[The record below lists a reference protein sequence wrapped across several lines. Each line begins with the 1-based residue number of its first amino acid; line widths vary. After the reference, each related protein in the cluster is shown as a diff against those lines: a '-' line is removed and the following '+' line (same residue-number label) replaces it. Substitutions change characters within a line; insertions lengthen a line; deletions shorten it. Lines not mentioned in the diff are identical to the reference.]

1 MTCEVNTT
9 TTTSTSFLFPTT
21 IQCGMLFESRNDIL
35 AFVNKEAIGRGLPVH
50 MYSFGNTSSQG
61 LRLLCKLCSSAL
73 NFRKLGDLWIA
84 TTFNPEHHHSRIPTK
99 STGLH
104 LRKEEIAEMSFVFPT
119 SVERGMLFKD
129 AQDVRTQIEKEAI
142 EKALPMNIYR
152 YSPYN
157 SFIKL
162 ICKICMSRLNFRKM
176 EKGFEATT
184 LNNQHIHG
192 KEQIAGYEERRK
204 QTAENQRLRKRTRV
218 KSQFKAE
225 SARLVDSAKEQEVKA
240 EQLA

>member
-1 MTCEVNTT
+1 
-9 TTTSTSFLFPTT
+9 
-21 IQCGMLFESRNDIL
+21 
-35 AFVNKEAIGRGLPVH
+35 
-50 MYSFGNTSSQG
+50 
-61 LRLLCKLCSSAL
+61 
-73 NFRKLGDLWIA
+73 
-84 TTFNPEHHHSRIPTK
+84 
-99 STGLH
+99 
-104 LRKEEIAEMSFVFPT
+104 MSFVFPT

-192 KEQIAGYEERRK
+192 KEQIAEYEERRK